1 MKIEKK
7 FFDENRKEI
16 RISGHFALPRAKIPV
31 LRPYLHPAGL
41 GMLNVGESSDFMIL
55 KHELFTTVKCND
67 PKGVCRLRP
76 TL

>member
-31 LRPYLHPAGL
+31 LRPYLHPAGP
-41 GMLNVGESSDFMIL
+41 F
-55 KHELFTTVKCND
+55 K
-67 PKGVCRLRP
+67 
-76 TL
+76 